1 MAKKTVEER
10 ISKKKTEI
18 EQLQKRIDAD
28 NQKLKK
34 LKGELEVLE
43 TSQVMTILEDF
54 KMSPDELRNL
64 LRTQSYSALKNANTQ
79 VQSSQQ

>member
-18 EQLQKRIDAD
+18 EQLQKRIDDD

-34 LKGELEVLE
+34 LKGELEALE

-54 KMSPDELRNL
+54 KMSPDELRSL

>member
-54 KMSPDELRNL
+54 KMSPDELRSL